1 MNVKYSNTEKNNTSA
16 CPREVTRAR
25 EVDISVDISVDKG
38 KSLVNLTRHAEVSE
52 KAIERYLVERAR
64 LAGMLCLKYSN
75 PNMTGYPDRVLVTP
89 GGGVVWVEL
98 KSRGRR
104 PAKIQLARMA
114 ELTRMGH
121 RVAVIDNRP
130 DVDELIK
137 SIKQ

>member
-1 MNVKYSNTEKNNTSA
+1 MSDKYRNTEKNDKTL
-16 CPREVTRAR
+16 CPRKLSRAR
-25 EVDISVDISVDKG
+25 EVATFGSHPC
-38 KSLVNLTRHAEVSE
+38 KSLENLARHAEVSE

-75 PNMTGYPDRVLVTP
+75 PNMTGYPDRLLVTP

-114 ELTRMGH
+114 QLMRMGH
-121 RVAVIDNRP
+121 KVAVIDNRP

>member
-1 MNVKYSNTEKNNTSA
+1 MSVKYSNTGKNNKTL
-16 CPREVTRAR
+16 CPRNVSRAR
-25 EVDISVDISVDKG
+25 EVATFGCHPCKG
-38 KSLVNLTRHAEVSE
+38 LENLARHAEVSE

-64 LAGMLCLKYSN
+64 VAGALCLKYSN

-121 RVAVIDNRP
+121 RVEVIDNRP